1 METLHTTLLI
11 IGGGP
16 GGYVAGIRAGQLGVP
31 TILVEGASPGGTCL
45 NIGCIPSKALIHAA
59 DEFCKARSYAAE
71 TSPLGI
77 TFGAAAAEPRID
89 LERTVAWKD
98 GIVKKLTGG
107 VGALLKKNG
116 VKLVSGWATILD
128 GKTVE
133 VRQDGETEA
142 SVRIRCEHMLLAAGS
157 VPVELPFMPFGG
169 PVVSSTEALSP
180 GEVPQRLVVVG
191 AGYIGLELGTAYR
204 KLGAQVTVVEAADR
218 ILPAYDADLVKPVA
232 AALGRLGVELRLGT
246 SVLGM
251 DGEDG
256 QQRVRVRDAS
266 GVEALLEAER
276 VLVAVGRKPRTLGWG
291 LENLMLDMDGRAVK
305 VDNQCRTSMRN
316 VWAIGDLAGEPMLA
330 HRAMAQGEMVAEI
343 VSGKRRHFEPAAIP
357 AVCFT
362 DPEIVVV
369 GMSPADA
376 DKAGMEIVTANFPF
390 SANGRAMTI
399 ESTDGFVRVVARKSD
414 HRIVGWQ
421 AVGGAVSELA
431 AGFTQSI
438 ELGAQLEDI
447 AGTIHAHPT
456 LGEAVQEAALRA
468 LGHALHI

>member
-1 METLHTTLLI
+1 MRMETINTTLLI
-11 IGGGP
+11 VGGGP

-31 TILVEGASPGGTCL
+31 TVLVEGAAPGGTCL

-59 DEFCKARSYAAE
+59 EEFCKARSYAAE

-77 TFGAAAAEPRID
+77 TSAEPRID

-116 VKLVSGWATILD
+116 VKLVNGWATILD

-133 VRQDGETEA
+133 VRPEGAEEA
-142 SVRIRCEHMLLAAGS
+142 TVRIRCEHMLLASGS
-157 VPVELPFMPFGG
+157 EAVELSFMPFGDR
-169 PVVSSTEALSP
+169 VISSTEALSP
-180 GEVPQRLVVVG
+180 GEIPQRLVVVG

-204 KLGAQVTVVEAADR
+204 KLGSQVTVVEAADR

-232 AALGRLGVELRLGT
+232 AALGRLGVEVRLAT
-246 SVLGM
+246 SVQGLDEEG
-251 DGEDG
+251 
-256 QQRVRVRDAS
+256 RVRVRDAS
-266 GVEALLEAER
+266 GVEALLEADR
-276 VLVAVGRKPRTLGWG
+276 VLVAVGRKPRTTGWG
-291 LENLMLDMDGRAVK
+291 LENLMLDMNGRAVK
-305 VDNQCRTSMRN
+305 VDDACRTSMRN
-316 VWAIGDLAGEPMLA
+316 VWAIGDLTGEPMLA

-343 VSGKRRHFEPAAIP
+343 VSGKRRHFAPAAIP

-369 GMSPADA
+369 GMSPQDA
-376 DKAGMEIVTANFPF
+376 DKAGVEIITASFPF

-414 HRIVGWQ
+414 HRIIGWQ

-447 AGTIHAHPT
+447 GGTIHAHPT